1 MEKKYIKLK
10 IKNTELVRKNTEL
23 VRKNTELVRKNTELV
38 RKKTKLLQK
47 IEWQKCYI
55 KYLIKE
61 SHIKIYKIRKE
72 LLHTPEGMYD
82 KYKTPKNLPSVV
94 KIK

>member
-1 MEKKYIKLK
+1 MEKKYTELQR
-10 IKNTELVRKNTEL
+10 KNIELIRKNAELVRKN
-23 VRKNTELVRKNTELV
+23 
-38 RKKTKLLQK
+38 TKLLQK
-47 IEWQKCYI
+47 IEWQKSYI
-55 KYLIKE
+55 RYLIKE

-72 LLHTPEGMYD
+72 LLYTPEGMYD